1 VWNAANGSMGWQR
14 ASRTASP
21 VPRDSIVA
29 A

>member
-1 VWNAANGSMGWQR
+1 VWNAGDGSMGWQR

-21 VPRDSIVA
+21 VPRGSIVA